1 MSYRETTILTAPPPP
16 PPAPNSILV
25 MSTAIAE
32 DVVEEYEDQFNIVV
46 VCETDYSHANERDCR
61 SGGKTQR

>member
-1 MSYRETTILTAPPPP
+1 
-16 PPAPNSILV
+16 